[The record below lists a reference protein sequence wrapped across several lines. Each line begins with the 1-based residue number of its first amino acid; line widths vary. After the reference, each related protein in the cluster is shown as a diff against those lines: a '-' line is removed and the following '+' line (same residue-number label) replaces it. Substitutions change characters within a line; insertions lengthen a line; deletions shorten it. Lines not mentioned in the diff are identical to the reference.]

1 MHPVQHETLQLPTC
15 SGLLLMVSCEGDE
28 TESSVATL
36 CWLLCCCRRQ
46 EHQDAL
52 SQLQAAS
59 SQLAALQ
66 PQVIRLQQDK
76 QELLQQLAAADA
88 DKLVMQQE
96 LAQQVQQH
104 AAAHDRLLAELRE
117 QQQLLAAAVQREQ
130 AAMGQLAAA
139 QAQAVVAQQEQQER
153 QQQQAQQQVVQ
164 LDMSHQHEM
173 EQVLQ
178 RLQYLCSAYLNP
190 ACGTETNRHQ
200 PASDYNGGSRQASDA
215 ASSGHN
221 STAAAALSTLCR
233 VCCFAAVDADQVLSA
248 RYEAYQQH
256 KLDSA
261 QQHDAATACD
271 SGSGCSDTGTQ
282 ATACSAGMQCVQQQ
296 MLQLEAGLL
305 QHMLSFQE
313 VVQLQQ
319 QQQQQEQRKQLE
331 LLASQSQRPGTA
343 SSRCT
348 DSRSVA
354 VSFCS
359 SGNSGRSCDLTGQ
372 LLEAMAKDRKQLAQE
387 VKRLQAQQH
396 QQQQGQLRY
405 QRSSSGSSACT
416 WDSHTGLTAV
426 AVRKA
431 GESIAV
437 VDCAGSES
445 SYREVDEVLQLL
457 QGWQVQGCKPERR
470 SPTKVEAAG
479 AQAREIHRRGIGSLR
494 SRMLA

>member
-1 MHPVQHETLQLPTC
+1 V
-15 SGLLLMVSCEGDE
+15 
-28 TESSVATL
+28 
-36 CWLLCCCRRQ
+36 LCCRCRQ

-59 SQLAALQ
+59 SQLAVLQ
-66 PQVIRLQQDK
+66 PQVMRLQQDK
-76 QELLQQLAAADA
+76 QELLQQLAA

-96 LAQQVQQH
+96 RAQQAQQH

-117 QQQLLAAAVQREQ
+117 QQQLLTAAVEREQ
-130 AAMGQLAAA
+130 AAVGQFAAA
-139 QAQAVVAQQEQQER
+139 NAQAVEAQQEQQER
-153 QQQQAQQQVVQ
+153 QQQQAQQQVIQVD
-164 LDMSHQHEM
+164 LSHQREM

-178 RLQYLCSAYLNP
+178 RLQCLCSAYLSP
-190 ACGTETNRHQ
+190 ACDTEADKQQ
-200 PASDYNGGSRQASDA
+200 PASESKGGSRQTPDA
-215 ASSGHN
+215 ANSGNN
-221 STAAAALSTLCR
+221 STAAAALLKLCR

-256 KLDSA
+256 KLEWV
-261 QQHDAATACD
+261 QKHDAAPACD
-271 SGSGCSDTGTQ
+271 GGSGCSDASSHLQTI
-282 ATACSAGMQCVQQQ
+282 ACSAGMLCVQQQ

-305 QHMLSFQE
+305 QHMLSLHK
-313 VVQLQQ
+313 VVQMLQQ
-319 QQQQQEQRKQLE
+319 QQQQHHQEQQKQLQ

-354 VSFCS
+354 ASCCS

-372 LLEAMAKDRKQLAQE
+372 LLQAMAKDRKQLAQE

-396 QQQQGQLRY
+396 QQQQSQPRY
-405 QRSSSGSSACT
+405 QRSSSGSSVCT
-416 WDSHTGLTAV
+416 WDSRTGLTAH
-426 AVRKA
+426 AVRQA
-431 GESIAV
+431 GDSSTV

-457 QGWQVQGCKPERR
+457 QGYEVQGYKPERR
-470 SPTKVEAAG
+470 APNKVEAAG
-479 AQAREIHRRGIGSLR
+479 AQARELHKRGIGSLR